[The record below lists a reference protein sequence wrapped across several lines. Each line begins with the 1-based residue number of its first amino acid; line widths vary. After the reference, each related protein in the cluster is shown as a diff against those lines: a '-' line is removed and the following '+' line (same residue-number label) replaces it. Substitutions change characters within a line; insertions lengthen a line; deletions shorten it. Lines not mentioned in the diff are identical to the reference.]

1 MVFFFFWWFLFSH
14 YSFLTFNHFLCSY
27 FIASIWYL
35 VLERWI
41 FLLLCLLALAHT
53 FAVFFFLKTLD
64 CELISST
71 VWSMGT
77 LGLQI
82 WGYLSS
88 NASALHLSG
97 TCGTSKKCHYANLT
111 SRGVWYHTGSS
122 LLNSKAREG
131 RPGVSNF
138 STTENSLQGMWA
150 FLSFLSVFWGSFLFS
165 LPFHYR

>member
-1 MVFFFFWWFLFSH
+1 MFLF
-14 YSFLTFNHFLCSY
+14 YSFYLISGFGKMDISIAMPVGIGSY
-27 FIASIWYL
+27 I
-35 VLERWI
+35 
-41 FLLLCLLALAHT
+41 CC
-53 FAVFFFLKTLD
+53 FFFLKTLD

-111 SRGVWYHTGSS
+111 SRGVWYHMGSS

-138 STTENSLQGMWA
+138 PTTENSLQGMWA